1 MSMPET
7 GPDTS
12 ESADQAGGAPA
23 AAGGEF
29 TGNAGDESADR
40 ETAQKSPWDDPRM
53 PWNGKP
59 GKADIF
65 CLLGII
71 LSGVYYYALLP
82 FRASLLGTHPV
93 WSELLNGSTESIISA
108 AAFARIGHGT
118 LTVAILAAIPGLM
131 KFDLLYWWAG
141 RLWGERYILLVTGK
155 SKRGEKYVARAKR
168 SGRKFTWP
176 AMILSPFIPF
186 GVVIFVIAGW
196 TGMRWFTFLILDL
209 IANLIWIGLLS
220 GLGYALGQHAVDVA
234 KQISHYGLYV
244 TIALIAVVVVI
255 QVRSQRR
262 MAGGVAAARAGA
274 EAVEDDIKRRG

>member
-1 MSMPET
+1 MPET
-7 GPDTS
+7 GPATP
-12 ESADQAGGAPA
+12 ETADKPA
-23 AAGGEF
+23 AEK
-29 TGNAGDESADR
+29 N
-40 ETAQKSPWDDPRM
+40 PWDDPRM
-53 PWNGKP
+53 PWQGKP
-59 GKADIF
+59 GRADVL

-118 LTVAILAAIPGLM
+118 LAVAIIAAIPGLI
-131 KFDLLYWWAG
+131 KFDILYWWAG
-141 RLWGERYILLVTGK
+141 RLWGERYILLVSGR
-155 SKRGEKYVARAKR
+155 SKRGIRYVDRAKR

-186 GVVIFVIAGW
+186 GVVIYIIAGW
-196 TGMRWFTFLILDL
+196 TGMRWFTFLLLDL
-209 IANLIWIGLLS
+209 VGNLIWTGLLV

-234 KQISHYGLYV
+234 KEISHYGLYV
-244 TIALIAVVVVI
+244 TIALIVVVVVF

-262 MAGGVAAARAGA
+262 MITDTAAAAREAA
-274 EAVEDDIKRRG
+274 QAVEDDVKH